1 MAVPEDRQR
10 IVAMGSEK
18 VPILQLPT
26 GEVVTEDTGEHTNP
40 EKWLHD
46 HHSEANQV
54 TIAAAGA
61 PGEQNLGVVVPAGV
75 TRRIRTLNIRHAGTS
90 PTVVT
95 LLISGGAVKDSID
108 VPAQSTRLWGV
119 QDGAEFQPGEQP
131 AVQTSD
137 ITGGSTYVTPMGVQ
151 A

>member
-1 MAVPEDRQR
+1 MPKPEYQKRQ
-10 IVAMGSEK
+10 VLGSER
-18 VPILQLPT
+18 VPLKQKEDGTLIA
-26 GEVVTEDTGEHTNP
+26 EDTGEHTNP
-40 EKWLHD
+40 ERWLHD
-46 HHSEANQV
+46 NHWEQREV

-75 TRRIRTLNIRHAGTS
+75 TRRIRTLNIRHAGTN

-95 LLISGGAVKDSID
+95 LLVSGGAIADSID
-108 VPAQSTRLWGV
+108 IPAQSTRVWSI

-137 ITGGSTYVTPMGVQ
+137 VTGGNTYVSAKGVQ